1 MARSL
6 CRLPSFCLHPI
17 VIAAILASACTSQQP
32 SSSAESAPTPTSS
45 ASKSFP
51 SGELVDLSHTY
62 DSTTLFWPTAAQRWV
77 LNKES
82 EGETA
87 GGYYYSANNFSSA
100 EHGGTHI
107 DAPVHFARGKLSV
120 DRIPLDSL
128 IAPAV
133 VIDVT
138 AASAKD
144 ADYQITAEDLQA
156 FEQQHGEIPRGTI
169 VLLKTGFASRW
180 PDAQKYLGTAERG
193 EAAVARLHFPGLHPA
208 AAEWLVAN
216 RAVKAV
222 GIDTASIDYGQSK
235 LFETHR
241 ELMGHD
247 IPALE
252 NLASL
257 DRLPPT
263 GAYLIALPMKI
274 GGGSGAPL
282 RAVAVLP
289 VGR

>member
-1 MARSL
+1 MT
-6 CRLPSFCLHPI
+6 RLLSCLA
-17 VIAAILASACTSQQP
+17 VAAAIIASACTRP
-32 SSSAESAPTPTSS
+32 APAPPAESAPALS
-45 ASKSFP
+45 ASTSFP
-51 SGELVDLSHTY
+51 AGDLVDLSHTY

-77 LNKES
+77 LNKEA

-107 DAPVHFARGKLSV
+107 DAPVHFARGRRSV

-133 VIDVT
+133 VVDVT
-138 AASAKD
+138 EASTRD
-144 ADYQITAEDLQA
+144 ADYQITAEDLQK
-156 FEQQHGEIPRGTI
+156 FEQQHGPIPRGTI

-180 PDAQKYLGTAERG
+180 PDARTYLGTEERG
-193 EAAVARLHFPGLHPA
+193 EGAVAKLHFPGLHPA
-208 AAEWLVAN
+208 AAAWLVSN
-216 RAVKAV
+216 RSVKAV

-241 ELMGHD
+241 TLMGRD
-247 IPALE
+247 IPAFE

-289 VGR
+289 VGRRASDGR

>member
-6 CRLPSFCLHPI
+6 PCFIVALAIIASGCTRKEPSPPKTES
-17 VIAAILASACTSQQP
+17 AGASAST
-32 SSSAESAPTPTSS
+32 A
-45 ASKSFP
+45 FP
-51 SGELVDLSHTY
+51 AGDLVDLSHAY

-82 EGETA
+82 EGETP
-87 GGYYYSANNFSSA
+87 GGYYYSANNFASA

-107 DAPVHFARGKLSV
+107 DAPVHFAKGKLSV

-128 IAPAV
+128 LAPAIV
-133 VIDVT
+133 VDVT
-138 AASAKD
+138 DASARD
-144 ADYQITAEDLQA
+144 ADYQVTAKDLQN
-156 FEQQHGEIPRGTI
+156 FESQHGAIPRGSI

-180 PDAQKYLGTAERG
+180 PDAQRYLGTAERG
-193 EAAVARLHFPGLHPA
+193 EAAVAKLHFPGLHPS
-208 AAEWLVAN
+208 AAEWLVSN
-216 RAVKAV
+216 RSVKAV

-241 ELMGHD
+241 TLMGRD

-263 GAYLIALPMKI
+263 GAFLIALPMKI

-289 VGR
+289 GNSR